1 MLLELASGERTV
13 GQLAEPF
20 AMSLA
25 AASKHIKVLE
35 SAGLIQREVR
45 GRAHL
50 CRLDPGPLESAHEWL
65 SFYERF
71 WTARL
76 DILDRLLRE
85 EDEQKSDRP
94 PETRRREMNERAKV
108 DAYGALSEPATL
120 TIQRM
125 LPGPIERVWA
135 YLTESD
141 LRRKWLA
148 SGDMEMKVGAP
159 FELVWRN
166 SELTDPP
173 GKRPEGFGEEHRME
187 SRILELDPPRKLVF
201 TWGKEDSDV
210 SMTLEPRG
218 EKVLLDRGPPPPAH
232 PRHDGRR
239 QHRLARASRH
249 AGRPPERRGDG
260 AVLGPV
266 QPPQGRI
273 RPAHPGLTTGSDER
287 KQSTDKDGI
296 SRIGACPSTGSR

>member
-1 MLLELASGERTV
+1 MVELEAPELTTVFHALGDATRRRMLRELAAGERTV
-13 GQLAEPF
+13 GQLAQPF

-35 SAGLIQREVR
+35 NAGLIRREVR
-45 GRAHL
+45 GRTHI
-50 CRLDPGPLESAHEWL
+50 CRLDPGPLDSAQEWL

-76 DILDRLLRE
+76 DVLDRLLRE
-85 EDEQKSDRP
+85 EDA
-94 PETRRREMNERAKV
+94 RRRPNPPIPRRRRRPMNELAKL
-108 DAYGALSEPATL
+108 DAYGVLTEPATL
-120 TIQRM
+120 TIQRI

-141 LRRKWLA
+141 LRRQWLA
-148 SGDMEMKVGAP
+148 AGEMEMKVGAP

-187 SRILELDPPRKLVF
+187 SRITELDPPRKLAF

-210 SMTLEPRG
+210 SFALEPRG
-218 EKVLLDRGPPPPAH
+218 EKVLLTVVHRRLPDA
-232 PRHDGRR
+232 RHDGRR
-239 QHRLARASRH
+239 Q
-249 AGRPPERRGDG
+249 
-260 AVLGPV
+260 
-266 QPPQGRI
+266 
-273 RPAHPGLTTGSDER
+273 RPAGTR
-287 KQSTDKDGI
+287 ISTCW
-296 SRIGACPSTGSR
+296 SPA